1 MSPVHFL
8 LLPRARRVAARSGG
22 VLAALLLLACAGSGA
37 SPDVA
42 AAPADSASHAAR
54 ARVVRRPDTPPRVV
68 SSQPMRIS
76 VQRVAR
82 AGESMSPGAALGQ
95 PDVSYSVVVE
105 ADGRPNLSTLRIGG
119 KDGIANRDAIQ
130 QWIASAQFAPALLD
144 GVPVA
149 AEFRVPR

>member
-1 MSPVHFL
+1 MSPLPSL
-8 LLPRARRVAARSGG
+8 LATGARRAVARRGG
-22 VLAALLLLACAGSGA
+22 ALAALLLLACAGSGP
-37 SPDVA
+37 SPSGA
-42 AAPADSASHAAR
+42 AAPADSAASAAR

-68 SSQPMRIS
+68 STQPMRIS